1 MNRHLRTFHPEKIE
15 PVKISVV
22 GNIMRCAL
30 CEHTTSKSQLIDHM
44 QSLHN
49 MKIEQETLKFD
60 SLENFEIWKGNIER
74 TTNASF
80 VKHRGT
86 YIDQRLKQSDIRQ
99 ADIRHKIDMSSRV
112 LTNEVENDEDNF
124 ECIKE
129 EELHIKPE
137 IEEPSLYIPETPMEE
152 NCDQDNLER
161 LHLHKNMHNIQQ
173 SSITLNR
180 LPGIRHKNDTSSR
193 ALTNE
198 VQNDGD
204 NFDKLYCIKQEE
216 LHIKSEI
223 EESTPYISE
232 NPMDENS
239 DHQEG
244 HSIQQKM
251 FYSDSEYYIFE
262 NATSSIAE
270 SILKNL
276 EDRANRICT
285 VNQTDKDKL
294 NLGMY

>member
-1 MNRHLRTFHPEKIE
+1 
-15 PVKISVV
+15 
-22 GNIMRCAL
+22 
-30 CEHTTSKSQLIDHM
+30 
-44 QSLHN
+44 
-49 MKIEQETLKFD
+49 
-60 SLENFEIWKGNIER
+60 
-74 TTNASF
+74 
-80 VKHRGT
+80 
-86 YIDQRLKQSDIRQ
+86 
-99 ADIRHKIDMSSRV
+99 MSSRV

-129 EELHIKPE
+129 EELYIKPE

-161 LHLHKNMHNIQQ
+161 LHLFTKDLHNIQQSSNTLKQLSEVRHKNDTNSGALTNEVENDGDNSDELECIKEDELHIKPEVEECTPYIAEAPIEENCDQDNLERLHLHKNVHNIQQ
-173 SSITLNR
+173 SSITLNQ

-244 HSIQQKM
+244 RSIQQKM
-251 FYSDSEYYIFE
+251 FVIYYF
-262 NATSSIAE
+262 
-270 SILKNL
+270 K
-276 EDRANRICT
+276 
-285 VNQTDKDKL
+285 
-294 NLGMY
+294 